1 MTGLVRKA
9 TLFSACGLL
18 LAGAAMAAVP
28 SPANSTV
35 PCAIK
40 VVGQNGAGL
49 TSPNHTITIVVRD
62 LANNPVANSSV
73 VIDFTGCN
81 SANDPG
87 PASVQNGTNG
97 ELVDCVTQTI
107 RAITDVTGTVS
118 IDAQAMA
125 SAAAAGVTPGGACGQ
140 VFADGVL
147 LANVQIAAFDL
158 NGGLGS
164 TGLTAAD
171 LATFLNYFFAC
182 PIPPTYCAIADYNFV
197 DGACAAQEL
206 TASDLSIWQTEFFTN
221 ASLANDPICP

>member
-28 SPANSTV
+28 SPGNSSV
-35 PCAIK
+35 PCGIK

-49 TSPNHTITIVVRD
+49 TSPNHTITIQVKD

-73 VIDFTGCN
+73 VIDLSGCN
-81 SANDPG
+81 GAADPG

-97 ELVDCVTQTI
+97 ELVDCVTKTI

-125 SAAAAGVTPGGACGQ
+125 SVAAVGATPNGACGQ
-140 VFADGVL
+140 IFADGVL
-147 LANVQIAAFDL
+147 LQTVQVAAFDL
-158 NGGLGS
+158 NGGLGAL
-164 TGLTAAD
+164 GLTAAD
-171 LATFLNYFFAC
+171 LSAWLNYFFAC
-182 PIPPTYCAIADYNFV
+182 AVPPTYCAIADYNFV
-197 DGACAAQEL
+197 DGLCATQEL
-206 TASDLSIWQTEFFTN
+206 TAADLSIWLTEFFSN
-221 ASLANDPICP
+221 GSLGNDPICP